1 MRPEALNF
9 PFGKSL
15 FDLASMTHIDP
26 NSNDIFPVFP
36 VFSSIKACEVSRYRH
51 NSRSLTRLTKMTQ
64 TTVGWKEWVAVSGLE
79 LPPLKAKID
88 TGAKTSC
95 LHALN
100 IKPITE
106 RGEPWVTFVTQPSV
120 RKHPERII
128 ECAAPIA
135 DIRSVTNSGGTSELR
150 YTIHTTITMG
160 DWSDDVEI
168 TLTGREKM
176 RYRMLIGRQ
185 TLEKGNF
192 LVNSADSYLLGKL
205 RKK

>member
-1 MRPEALNF
+1 
-9 PFGKSL
+9 
-15 FDLASMTHIDP
+15 
-26 NSNDIFPVFP
+26 
-36 VFSSIKACEVSRYRH
+36 
-51 NSRSLTRLTKMTQ
+51 MTQ
-64 TTVGWKEWVAVSGLE
+64 TTVGWKEWVAVTGLE

-106 RGEPWVTFVTQPSV
+106 RGEPWVSFTTQPSV
-120 RKHPERII
+120 RKRPEHVI
-128 ECAAPIA
+128 ECAAPIT
-135 DIRSVTNSGGTSELR
+135 VTNSGGISELR

-192 LVNSADSYLLGKL
+192 LVNSAESYLLGKL
-205 RKK
+205 SKR